1 MSEEYGRYDDEQKP
15 KRKIGLNVLLG
26 IMMIAIYLG
35 MSYLLLATSLFSN
48 LYDWVRYMMGA
59 VFFVYGIF
67 RGYRLFKGL
76 K

>member
-15 KRKIGLNVLLG
+15 KQKIGLNVLLG

-76 K
+76 R